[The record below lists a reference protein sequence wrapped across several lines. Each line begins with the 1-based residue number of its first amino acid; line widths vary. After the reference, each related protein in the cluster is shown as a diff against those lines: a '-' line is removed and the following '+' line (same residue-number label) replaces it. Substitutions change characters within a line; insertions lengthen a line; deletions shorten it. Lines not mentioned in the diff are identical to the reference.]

1 MLEPGFLQH
10 PWIHIIFKMAVVE
23 RKTDAIQ
30 TQAGEEL
37 GIRILEEI
45 LEKFVEEELLLFLP
59 ENFEHSSSV
68 LEFVAGITGTYEVL
82 VCGLMKE
89 SGKRFT

>member
-1 MLEPGFLQH
+1 MT
-10 PWIHIIFKMAVVE
+10 VVE

-45 LEKFVEEELLLFLP
+45 LKKFIEEELLLFLP

-68 LEFVAGITGTYEVL
+68 LGFMAGITGTYEML
-82 VCGLMKE
+82 VYGLMKE
-89 SGKRFT
+89 SSKSFT